1 MATGVN
7 TALPFSIVAAEQKKL
22 FAALPIQSC
31 INQRRLCFVVGGL
44 EWPRAGPLAEM
55 IGLGAPSDC
64 VVYNRLNPVLFF
76 SFFSNRNDESPIA
89 DRVTAEGDILSS
101 ETISNSLSLA
111 EFSV

>member
-64 VVYNRLNPVLFF
+64 VVYNRLNPVSFLLF
-76 SFFSNRNDESPIA
+76 SP
-89 DRVTAEGDILSS
+89 TG
-101 ETISNSLSLA
+101 TTSLQLQT
-111 EFSV
+111 V